1 MSTPPPSP
9 YGWSP
14 VPRSLDKFLATT
26 SIEDSKPFV
35 VESIPHPT
43 DPIST
48 QTLEYVTTKLSPQ
61 TLNHSLR
68 VFAYGYAILAQH
80 FPHFLDEEQFPQF
93 VKTFYLTCLL
103 HDIGTAEENLLATK
117 MSFDFF
123 GAVVA
128 MGWLRGLGAEKDCV
142 EAVGEA
148 IIRHQDLGETGEIT
162 AVGGCVQVVTVL
174 GEFETFLFLSSFWW
188 DGAGPFFLGCCL

>member
-1 MSTPPPSP
+1 MSTSTPSP

-26 SIEDSKPFV
+26 SGEDSKPFI

-48 QTLEYVTTKLSPQ
+48 QTLEYVTAKLSPQ

-68 VFAYGYAILAQH
+68 VFAYGYAILSQH
-80 FPHFLDEEQFPQF
+80 FPHYLDEKQFPYFIQ
-93 VKTFYLTCLL
+93 TFYLTCLL
-103 HDIGTAEENLLATK
+103 HDIGTAEENFLSTK
-117 MSFDFF
+117 MSFEFL

-128 MGWLRGLGAEKDCV
+128 MGWLRGLGVERDLE

-148 IIRHQDLGETGEIT
+148 IIRHQDLGGIGEIT
-162 AVGGCVQVVTVL
+162 VVGGCMQVVTVL
-174 GEFETFLFLSSFWW
+174 GSYSSLIHFLALFISCSTNV
-188 DGAGPFFLGCCL
+188 GNR